1 MAHHIEPALLPGYL
15 VHEADGEETLGIWDD
30 HTQGDTPQQRLADHA
45 GIRLDQ
51 AARALTW
58 FNGEEREAVFEAAA
72 EMLGRLFD
80 RLIPYKVNTE
90 NLKLETCG
98 LRLIAA
104 RVLLNRDGSETLT
117 HWAERAGCSKQILSW
132 HIKTLEAGIGVHWLG
147 GKRFEARAVYAE
159 NARARWAALSPEQR
173 RQRRAGYKHATQD
186 ATPAAQFD
194 SEEKVTWKNSPHL
207 QNSLGM
213 PESPLPESQ
222 PPLRPD

>member
-30 HTQGDTPQQRLADHA
+30 NTQGDTPQQRLADHA

-80 RLIPYKVNTE
+80 TLIPHKQNTE
-90 NLKLETCG
+90 TLKPETCG

-104 RVLLNRDGSETLT
+104 RVLLNRSGGDTLT
-117 HWAERAGCSKQILSW
+117 AWAARLGCSKQLLSW
-132 HIKTLEAGIGVHWLG
+132 HIKQIEDSVGLHWLG
-147 GKRFEARAVYAE
+147 GKRQETRETFAE
-159 NARARWAALSPEQR
+159 SARARWAALTPEER
-173 RQRRAGYKHATQD
+173 KARRAGKKAATQD
-186 ATPAAQFD
+186 APPAAQI
-194 SEEKVTWKNSPHL
+194 
-207 QNSLGM
+207 
-213 PESPLPESQ
+213 
-222 PPLRPD
+222 